1 VVGVLE
7 PQGGVGFLSPDSTAI
22 VPTQAMVAALV
33 KVLVVEDEVRL
44 ADAIARGLRREG
56 IAVDTA
62 GDGDLALE
70 KASMTPYDVIVLDR
84 DLPKVHGDEV
94 CQSLRDDGNPCR
106 ILMLTASGTI
116 EDRVSGLNLGA
127 DDYLPKPFAF
137 LELMARV
144 RALGRRHAVP
154 PSLVLERAGVRLD
167 AARHDVIRDGSP
179 IVLTPKEL
187 AVLEALLGADGAVV
201 SPEALLDQVW
211 DEHVDPFTNVVRVT
225 VMTLR
230 KKLGAPPLIETV
242 IGAGYRVA

>member
-1 VVGVLE
+1 
-7 PQGGVGFLSPDSTAI
+7 
-22 VPTQAMVAALV
+22 MR
-33 KVLVVEDEVRL
+33 VLVVEDEVPL

-56 IAVDTA
+56 MAVDTA

-70 KASMTPYDVIVLDR
+70 KAAINTYDVVVLDR
-84 DLPKVHGDEV
+84 DLPRVHGDDV
-94 CQSLRDDGNPCR
+94 CQTLRAGGSTAR

-137 LELMARV
+137 VELTARV
-144 RALGRRHAVP
+144 RALGRRRPVA
-154 PSLVLERAGVRLD
+154 PSLVLERAGVRVD
-167 AARHDVIRDGSP
+167 PARHDVTRDGHT

-187 AVLEALLGADGAVV
+187 AVLEALMIASGAVV

-225 VMTLR
+225 IMTLR

-242 IGAGYRVA
+242 VGAGYRIP